1 MEFYENFE
9 KEKFS
14 SNPNVDL
21 EAFTNEEAT
30 YLEELKHKQDDF
42 LDVYSVYLKAHNEFT
57 KNLLKRKAIELEV
70 IDPTFDFEI
79 K

>member
-1 MEFYENFE
+1 MDFYENYE

-14 SNPNVDL
+14 SNPNVEI
-21 EAFTNEEAT
+21 EAFEDDEAT

-42 LDVYSVYLKAHNEFT
+42 LDVYSMYLKVHSEFA
-57 KNLLKRKAIELEV
+57 KNILKRKVIELEV
-70 IDPTFDFEI
+70 IDPTFDFEL

>member
-1 MEFYENFE
+1 MDFYENYE

-14 SNPNVDL
+14 SNPNVEI
-21 EAFTNEEAT
+21 EAFVDDEAT

-42 LDVYSVYLKAHNEFT
+42 LDVYSMYMKVHSEFA
-57 KNLLKRKAIELEV
+57 KNILKRKVIELEV